1 MLLTCGSLLVGIPL
15 TGVGICMFGAV
26 WYVFTDLLTN
36 PSYNCGFRVCARHW
50 LSPSSG

>member
-15 TGVGICMFGAV
+15 TGAGIACSGAV

-36 PSYNCGFRVCARHW
+36 PSYNCGFHRRGERP
-50 LSPSSG
+50 L